1 VLAADEQYSCV
12 KRLSPG
18 SGPWYIDNIKAERG
32 RRAPRSRMTDKSPMT
47 NDRKPLRSSKSYGPK
62 DKDGFIHRSWM
73 KSQGFPPDVFDGRP
87 VIGICNTWSELTPC
101 NAGLR
106 DVAEHVKRGVWEA
119 GGLPLEFPA
128 MSLGET
134 QMRPTAMLFRNL
146 LAMEVEESVRGNPI
160 DAVVLLGGC
169 DKTTPGQLMGAASVD
184 LPTIVV
190 SSGPM
195 LNGKFRGR
203 DIGSGTDVWKF
214 SEAVRGGK
222 MSLDEFMTAESG
234 MSRTPGT
241 CMTMGSAS
249 TMACLM
255 EAMGI
260 ALPYN
265 ATAPAVDARRRR
277 IAQESGRL
285 IVRMALEDVRL
296 SKVLTRRAFDNAIRV
311 LAAIGGSTNAVL
323 HLLAIAGRLGV
334 PLELGD
340 FDRLSADVPLLVDL
354 QPSGKFLMEDMHYAG
369 GLPAVMKELAPR
381 LHVSAATVWGETIGD
396 SFATAECFNREVI
409 RTLAEPANPVSG
421 IWVLGGNLCPNG
433 AVLKPSAASRALFSH
448 RGRAV
453 VFESIED
460 LRARIDDPGL
470 DVDANSVLVL
480 KGCGPRGY
488 PGMPEV
494 GNMPLPRKLLEKG
507 VTDMLRISDA
517 RMSGTAFGTV
527 VLHVAPEADAG
538 GPLAMVRD
546 GDEIQFDGPNRRL
559 DLLISPEELAAR
571 TKAWNKHPP
580 PQKYSRGYYRLYVE
594 HVMQADHGC
603 DLDFLIGSSG
613 SIVER
618 ESH

>member
-1 VLAADEQYSCV
+1 
-12 KRLSPG
+12 
-18 SGPWYIDNIKAERG
+18 
-32 RRAPRSRMTDKSPMT
+32 MT
-47 NDRKPLRSSKSYGPK
+47 NDKRRLRSSKSYGGK

-73 KSQGFPPDVFDGRP
+73 KSEGLPSDVFDGRP
-87 VIGICNTWSELTPC
+87 VVGICNTWSELTPC

-146 LAMEVEESVRGNPI
+146 LAMEVEESIRGNPI

-184 LPTIVV
+184 LPTLVV

-214 SEAVRGGK
+214 SEAVRAGQ
-222 MSLDEFMTAESG
+222 MSLNDFMSAESG

-249 TMACLM
+249 TLASLM

-265 ATAPAVDARRRR
+265 ATAPAVDARRRV
-277 IAQESGRL
+277 IAHESGRL
-285 IVRMALEDVRL
+285 IVRMAREDLRL
-296 SKVLTRRAFDNAIRV
+296 SKILTRNAFENAIRV

-323 HLLAIAGRLGV
+323 HLLAVAGRLGV
-334 PLELGD
+334 PLELED
-340 FDRLSADVPLLVDL
+340 FDRLSAGVPLLVDL
-354 QPSGKFLMEDMHYAG
+354 QPSGRFLMEDLHYAG
-369 GLPAVMKELAPR
+369 GLPAVMKELDSLLHREAPTVMGQTIGES
-381 LHVSAATVWGETIGD
+381 VSAAV
-396 SFATAECFNREVI
+396 CYNREVI
-409 RTLAEPANPVSG
+409 RTAAEPAKPVSG
-421 IWVLGGNLCPNG
+421 IWVLKGNLCPGG
-433 AVLKPSAASRALFSH
+433 AVMKPSATSNSLVTH

-460 LRARIDDPGL
+460 LRQRIDDPAL
-470 DVDANSVLVL
+470 DVDENSILVL
-480 KGCGPRGY
+480 KGCGPKGY

-494 GNMPLPRKLLEKG
+494 GNMPLPRKLLERG
-507 VTDMLRISDA
+507 VTDMVRISDA
-517 RMSGTAFGTV
+517 RMSGTAYGTV
-527 VLHVAPEADAG
+527 VLHVAPESEAG
-538 GPLAMVRD
+538 GPLAVVRD
-546 GDEIQFDGPNRRL
+546 RDEIVLDGPNRRL
-559 DLLISPEELAAR
+559 ELLISAEELKAR
-571 TKAWNKHPP
+571 TDAWRKSRP
-580 PQKYSRGYYRLYVE
+580 PQKYSRGYYRLYVD
-594 HVMQADHGC
+594 HVMQANQGC
-603 DLDFLIGSSG
+603 DLDFLTGASG
-613 SIVER
+613 SIVDR

>member
-1 VLAADEQYSCV
+1 
-12 KRLSPG
+12 
-18 SGPWYIDNIKAERG
+18 
-32 RRAPRSRMTDKSPMT
+32 MTTEK
-47 NDRKPLRSSKSYGPK
+47 KPLRSSNSYGRK
-62 DKDGFIHRSWM
+62 DRDGFIHRSWM
-73 KSQGFPPDVFDGRP
+73 KSEGLPPDVFDGRP

-106 DVAEHVKRGVWEA
+106 DLADHVKRGVWEA

-146 LAMEVEESVRGNPI
+146 LAMEVEESIRGNPI

-195 LNGKFRGR
+195 LNGKFRGC

-214 SEAVRGGK
+214 SEAVRAGK
-222 MSLDEFMTAESG
+222 MSLDNFMAAESG
-234 MSRTPGT
+234 MSRTAGT

-277 IAQESGRL
+277 IAHESGRL
-285 IVRMALEDVRL
+285 IVKMARDDLRL
-296 SKVLTRRAFDNAIRV
+296 SKLLVRPAFENAIRV
-311 LAAIGGSTNAVL
+311 MGAIGGSTNAVL
-323 HLLAIAGRLGV
+323 HLLAFAGRLGV
-334 PLELGD
+334 TLELED
-340 FDRLSADVPLLVDL
+340 FDRLTRDIPLLVNL
-354 QPSGKFLMEDMHYAG
+354 QPSGRFLMEDLHYAG

-381 LHVSAATVWGETIGD
+381 LHLDAPTVLGPTLGESIQG
-396 SFATAECFNREVI
+396 AECFNREVI
-409 RTLAEPANPVSG
+409 HTLADPVSAVAG
-421 IWVLGGNLCPNG
+421 IWVMKGNLCPNG
-433 AVLKPSAASRALFSH
+433 AVVKPSAASQSLFHH

-460 LRARIDDPGL
+460 LRSRIDDPAL
-470 DVDANSVLVL
+470 PVDANSVLVL
-480 KGCGPRGY
+480 KGCGPIGY

-494 GNMPLPRKLLEKG
+494 GNMPLPRKLLEQG
-507 VTDMLRISDA
+507 VQDMLRISDA

-527 VLHVAPEADAG
+527 VLHVAPEAEAG

-546 GDEIQFDGPNRRL
+546 GDEILFDGGNRRL
-559 DLLISPEELAAR
+559 ELLVKPEELAAR
-571 TKAWNKHPP
+571 TAAWKNSRPP
-580 PQKYSRGYYRLYVE
+580 PKYSRGYYQLYVQ
-594 HVMQADHGC
+594 HVTQADRGC
-603 DLDFLIGSSG
+603 DLDFLTGASG
-613 SIVER
+613 SEVER